1 MAANPAAETTI
12 GRDDRHKEKLKV
24 GRDFPTVE
32 QFRSL
37 LDQAGPKAKA
47 ALSLAGN
54 AGMRASELR
63 GLPWSDVDLIG
74 RKVTIEQRADK
85 WAQIGSPKS
94 ASSRRTIDLSDETV
108 QALKEWKLAQP
119 AGRTLVL
126 GTASDRPDLLANL
139 TNRVLAPL
147 CESSASRATAGTA
160 SGICASAG
168 G

>member
-1 MAANPAAETTI
+1 
-12 GRDDRHKEKLKV
+12 
-24 GRDFPTVE
+24 
-32 QFRSL
+32 
-37 LDQAGPKAKA
+37 
-47 ALSLAGN
+47 
-54 AGMRASELR
+54 MRASELR
-63 GLPWSDVDLIG
+63 GLPWSNVDLIG

-147 CESSASRATAGTA
+147 SESSGVPSYGWHGFRHLCISRWLKTCRGDFKAVQHAAGHSTLA
-160 SGICASAG
+160 LTLDTYGHLLSDGNGHAMIAAAEAL
-168 G
+168 